1 MSYKEPSRI
10 PMEKPLV
17 RNNAYVDS
25 GTVLSEFRNSVW
37 SVCWKQV
44 SLHKTK
50 SPFSPYQTTTR
61 FGQKTITTMNDII
74 GDDIV
79 CSVRG
84 AVGRILQLSADAD
97 AQESLYEMDGVNW

>member
-1 MSYKEPSRI
+1 
-10 PMEKPLV
+10 
-17 RNNAYVDS
+17 
-25 GTVLSEFRNSVW
+25 
-37 SVCWKQV
+37 
-44 SLHKTK
+44 
-50 SPFSPYQTTTR
+50 
-61 FGQKTITTMNDII
+61 MNDII